1 MSDSETPRLSNR
13 QVAEVFAAIGDLML
27 ILGENRFKIIAYQNA
42 ARTIEELNR
51 DIHTIHAAGELRAI
65 PGIGQAIA
73 EKIDD
78 LLTTGHIPLYDKLTA
93 QVPAGVVEMM
103 RVPDVGP
110 KTAKRLW
117 EELDITSVDGLKAAA
132 EAGHIRGLKG
142 FGAKSEEKILK
153 GIELLA
159 RRQNDRT
166 PIGNARPLAEG
177 VIADLLAALPAG
189 TVQKI
194 ELAGSLRRW
203 RETIGDV
210 DILAVSDQPVAVM
223 EAFRSLPQ
231 VVDILG
237 AGDRKSSVTLPNGMQ
252 VDIRV
257 VEARHWGAALAYFT
271 GSQAH
276 NIAVRE
282 LAQKQGW
289 SLNEYSLTSDGHPD
303 FPDGEERFFETEEAL
318 YAFLGLAWVAPEM
331 RENSGEIQ
339 IARQQANQNSA
350 KFDSPNSDSS
360 NSDSPPARLIELGD
374 IVGELHSHTTFS
386 DGKASI
392 AEMAEAARSKGYSYW
407 NVSDHSV
414 GLGVTQG
421 VDAAQLAEQRAE
433 IDRLNAGYAAAGI
446 DFRLLL
452 GTEVEILADGTLGLP
467 DEVLATLDVVVAS
480 IHTGLR
486 QDREAITERCLKA
499 VRNPHVDILGH
510 PTGRLIGRREPSD
523 IDLERVLQACAE
535 TGTIVEINANPARLD
550 LSGAYARRAVE
561 LGCTLVI
568 NCDAHSVEQIDLL
581 PYGIH
586 TARRGWLRAEDVLNT
601 RPLAE
606 MLGMLKG
613 VKSDQ

>member
-1 MSDSETPRLSNR
+1 MSDSELPRLNNR
-13 QVAEVFAAIGDLML
+13 QVAEIFADIGDLML

-51 DIHTIHAAGELRAI
+51 DINAIHAAGELRDV

-93 QVPAGVVEMM
+93 QVPVGVVEMM

-117 EELDITSVDGLKAAA
+117 EELDVTSVEALKAAA
-132 EAGHIRGLKG
+132 EAGRIQVLKG

-159 RRQNDRT
+159 RRQDDRT
-166 PIGNARPLAEG
+166 PIGNARPLADG
-177 VIADLLAALPAG
+177 LVADLLAALPPN
-189 TVQKI
+189 TIHKI

-210 DILAVSDQPVAVM
+210 DILAVSEQPVAVM
-223 EAFRSLPQ
+223 EAFRTLPQ
-231 VVDILG
+231 AVDILG
-237 AGDRKSSVTLPNGMQ
+237 AGDRKSSIALPNGMQ
-252 VDIRV
+252 VDLRV
-257 VEARHWGAALAYFT
+257 VESRHWGPALAYFT

-276 NIAVRE
+276 NVAVRE

-303 FPDGEERFFETEEAL
+303 FPDGTDRFFETEEEL
-318 YAFLGLAWVAPEM
+318 YAFLGLAWVAPEL
-331 RENSGEIQ
+331 RENGGEILA
-339 IARQQANQNSA
+339 ARQHSL
-350 KFDSPNSDSS
+350 P
-360 NSDSPPARLIELGD
+360 RLIEVAD
-374 IVGELHSHTTFS
+374 ILGELHSHTTFS

-392 AEMAEAARSKGYSYW
+392 AEMAEAARAKGYRYW
-407 NVSDHSV
+407 NVSDHSI

-421 VDAAQLAEQRAE
+421 VDAAQLAEQRTD
-433 IDRLNAGYAAAGI
+433 IDRLNAGYAASGI

-452 GTEVEILADGTLGLP
+452 GTEAEVLTDGILGLP
-467 DEVLATLDVVVAS
+467 DEVLAGLDVVVAS

-486 QDREAITERCLKA
+486 QDRESITERCLRA

-535 TGTIVEINANPARLD
+535 TGTVVEINANPARLD
-550 LSGAYARRAVE
+550 LSGPYARRAVA
-561 LGCTLVI
+561 LGCKLVI
-568 NCDAHSVEQIDLL
+568 NCDAHSIDQIDLL

-586 TARRGWLRAEDVLNT
+586 TARRGWVRAEDVINT
-601 RPLAE
+601 RPLDE
-606 MLGMLKG
+606 MLGMLKD
-613 VKSDQ
+613 KKR

>member
-1 MSDSETPRLSNR
+1 
-13 QVAEVFAAIGDLML
+13 VAEVFAAIGDLML

-51 DIHTIHAAGELRAI
+51 DIHTIHAAGELRSI

-78 LLTTGHIPLYDKLTA
+78 LLTTGHIPLYDKLTE

-117 EELDITSVDGLKAAA
+117 EELDITSVEELKAAA
-132 EAGHIRGLKG
+132 QAERIRGLKG

-159 RRQNDRT
+159 RRADDRT
-166 PIGNARPLAEG
+166 PIGTARPLAEG
-177 VIADLLAALPAG
+177 IIADLLAALPAG
-189 TVQKI
+189 TIQKI

-210 DILAVSDQPVAVM
+210 DILAVSEQPVAVM

-276 NIAVRE
+276 NVAVRE

-289 SLNEYSLTSDGHPD
+289 SLNEYSLTSDGKETEFFNSPD
-303 FPDGEERFFETEEAL
+303 SPGTHEAKNSVSDRYFETEEEL
-318 YAFLGLAWVAPEM
+318 YAFLGLEWVAPEM

-339 IARQQANQNSA
+339 AARQQA
-350 KFDSPNSDSS
+350 
-360 NSDSPPARLIELGD
+360 NSDSPPARLIEVGD
-374 IVGELHSHTTFS
+374 IVGELHSHTVFS
-386 DGKASI
+386 DGKGTI
-392 AEMAEAARSKGYSYW
+392 AEMAAAAQAKGYTYW
-407 NVSDHSV
+407 NVSDHSI

-421 VDAAQLAEQRAE
+421 VDAAKLAEQRAE
-433 IDRLNAGYAAAGI
+433 IDRLNAGYAAAGD

-452 GTEVEILADGTLGLP
+452 GTEVEVLADGTLGLP

-480 IHTGLR
+480 IHIGLR
-486 QDREAITERCLKA
+486 QDRETITERCLKA

-523 IDLERVLQACAE
+523 IDLEQVLQACAE

-568 NCDAHSVEQIDLL
+568 NCDAHSIEQIDLL

-586 TARRGWLRAEDVLNT
+586 TARRGWVTAADVLNT

-606 MLGMLKG
+606 MLGMLKDR
-613 VKSDQ
+613 KSDR

>member
-1 MSDSETPRLSNR
+1 VSTTETARLSNH
-13 QVAEVFAAIGDLML
+13 QVAELFAAIGDLML

-51 DIHTIHAAGELRAI
+51 DIHTIHAAGELRSI

-78 LLTTGHIPLYDKLTA
+78 LLTTGHIPLYDKLTE

-117 EELDITSVDGLKAAA
+117 EELDITSVEGLKAAA
-132 EAGHIRGLKG
+132 QAGRIRGLKG

-159 RRQNDRT
+159 RRSDDRT
-166 PIGNARPLAEG
+166 PIGTARPLAEG
-177 VIADLLAALPAG
+177 IIADLLAALPAG
-189 TVQKI
+189 TIQKI
-194 ELAGSLRRW
+194 EVAGSLRRW

-210 DILAVSDQPVAVM
+210 DILAVSEQPVAVM
-223 EAFRSLPQ
+223 EAFRGLPQ

-276 NIAVRE
+276 NVAVRE

-318 YAFLGLAWVAPEM
+318 YTFLGLAWVAPEM
-331 RENSGEIQ
+331 RENSGEIRA
-339 IARQQANQNSA
+339 ARQQA
-350 KFDSPNSDSS
+350 
-360 NSDSPPARLIELGD
+360 NSDSPPAQLIEVGD

-386 DGKASI
+386 DGQASI
-392 AEMAEAARSKGYSYW
+392 ETMAEAAQSKGYGYW
-407 NVSDHSV
+407 NVSDHSI

-421 VDAAQLAEQRAE
+421 VDAAKLAEQRAE

-467 DEVLATLDVVVAS
+467 DEVLAGLDVVVAS

-486 QDREAITERCLKA
+486 QDRETITERCLKA

-550 LSGAYARRAVE
+550 LSGAYARRAME

-568 NCDAHSVEQIDLL
+568 NCDAHAVEQIDLL

-586 TARRGWLRAEDVLNT
+586 TARRGWVTAADVLNT

-606 MLGMLKG
+606 MLGMLKDG
-613 VKSDQ
+613 KSEQ

>member
-1 MSDSETPRLSNR
+1 MTAPELPRLNNR
-13 QVAEVFAAIGDLML
+13 QVAEIFADIGDLML

-42 ARTIEELNR
+42 ARTIAELNQ
-51 DIHTIHAAGELRAI
+51 DINAVHAAGALRDI

-73 EKIDD
+73 EKIDE
-78 LLTTGHIPLYDKLTA
+78 LLTTGSIPFYNKLTE
-93 QVPAGVVEMM
+93 QVPAGVVAMM

-117 EELDITSVDGLKAAA
+117 EELDITGVEGLKAAA
-132 EAGHIRGLKG
+132 AAGRIRELKG

-166 PIGNARPLAEG
+166 PIGSARPLAEG
-177 VIADLLAALPAG
+177 LIADLLSALPPG
-189 TVQKI
+189 TIQKI

-210 DILAVSDQPVAVM
+210 DILAVSEQPVAVM
-223 EAFRSLPQ
+223 EAFRALPQ
-231 VVDILG
+231 AVDILG
-237 AGDRKSSVTLPNGMQ
+237 AGDRKSSIALPNGMQ

-276 NIAVRE
+276 NVAVRE
-282 LAQKQGW
+282 RAQKQGW

-303 FPDGEERFFETEEAL
+303 FPDGTDRFFETEEAL
-318 YAFLGLAWVAPEM
+318 YAFLGLDWVAPEL
-331 RENSGEIQ
+331 RENRGEVQ
-339 IARQQANQNSA
+339 AARQHSL
-350 KFDSPNSDSS
+350 P
-360 NSDSPPARLIELGD
+360 RLIELAD

-386 DGKASI
+386 DGKATLE
-392 AEMAEAARSKGYSYW
+392 EMAAAAQAKGYEYW
-407 NVSDHSV
+407 NVSDHSI

-421 VDAAQLAEQRAE
+421 VDAGALAEQRAE
-433 IDRLNAGYAAAGI
+433 IDRLNGEYAAAGI

-452 GTEVEILADGTLGLP
+452 GTEAEVLADGTLGLP
-467 DEVLATLDVVVAS
+467 DDVLATLDVVVAS

-486 QDREAITERCLKA
+486 QDRETITERCLKA

-510 PTGRLIGRREPSD
+510 PTGRLIGRREPSE

-561 LGCTLVI
+561 LGCKLAI
-568 NCDAHSVEQIDLL
+568 NCDAHSVDQIDLL
-581 PYGIH
+581 PYGVH
-586 TARRGWLRAEDVLNT
+586 TARRGWLTAADVINT
-601 RPLAE
+601 RPLDE
-606 MLGMLKG
+606 MLGMLKDR
-613 VKSDQ
+613 SIRNIAR

>member
-1 MSDSETPRLSNR
+1 MSDSATPRLSNR

-42 ARTIEELNR
+42 ARTLEELNR
-51 DIHTIHAAGELRAI
+51 DIHTIHAAGELRSI

-78 LLTTGHIPLYDKLTA
+78 LLTTGHIPLYDKLTE

-117 EELDITSVDGLKAAA
+117 EELDITSVEGLKAAA
-132 EAGHIRGLKG
+132 QAGRIRGLKG

-159 RRQNDRT
+159 RRVDDRT

-177 VIADLLAALPAG
+177 VIADLLAALPVG
-189 TVQKI
+189 TIQKI

-210 DILAVSDQPVAVM
+210 DILAVSEQPVAVM

-303 FPDGEERFFETEEAL
+303 LPDGTDRFFESEEEL
-318 YAFLGLAWVAPEM
+318 YAFLGLDCVAPEM

-339 IARQQANQNSA
+339 AARQQANQNSA
-350 KFDSPNSDSS
+350 
-360 NSDSPPARLIELGD
+360 NSDSPPARLIEVGD
-374 IVGELHSHTTFS
+374 IVGELHSHTIFS
-386 DGKASI
+386 DGKGTI
-392 AEMAEAARSKGYSYW
+392 AEMAAAAQAKGYGYW
-407 NVSDHSV
+407 NVSDHSI

-421 VDAAQLAEQRAE
+421 VDAAKLAEQRDE
-433 IDRLNAGYAAAGI
+433 IDRLNAGYAAAGD

-452 GTEVEILADGTLGLP
+452 GTEVEVLADGTLGLD

-480 IHTGLR
+480 IHIGLR
-486 QDREAITERCLKA
+486 QDRETITERCLKA
-499 VRNPHVDILGH
+499 VGNPHVDILGH

-568 NCDAHSVEQIDLL
+568 NCDAHSIEQIDLL
-581 PYGIH
+581 PYGVH
-586 TARRGWLRAEDVLNT
+586 TARRGWVRVEDVLNT

-613 VKSDQ
+613 RK

>member
-1 MSDSETPRLSNR
+1 MSEPATARLSNR
-13 QVAEVFAAIGDLML
+13 QVAELFAAIADLML

-51 DIHTIHAAGELRAI
+51 DIHTVHAAGELRAI

-78 LLTTGHIPLYDKLTA
+78 LLTTGHIPLYDKLTE

-117 EELDITSVDGLKAAA
+117 EELEITSVEALKAAA
-132 EAGHIRGLKG
+132 QAGRIRGLKG

-153 GIELLA
+153 GIEILA
-159 RRQNDRT
+159 RRTDDPSTGSGQRRT
-166 PIGNARPLAEG
+166 PIGTARPLAEG
-177 VIADLLAALPAG
+177 IIADLLAALPPG
-189 TVQKI
+189 TIQKI

-210 DILAVSDQPVAVM
+210 DILAVSEQPVAVM

-257 VEARHWGAALAYFT
+257 VEARHWGPALAYFT

-303 FPDGEERFFETEEAL
+303 FPDGEERFFGSEEEL

-339 IARQQANQNSA
+339 AARQHSL
-350 KFDSPNSDSS
+350 P
-360 NSDSPPARLIELGD
+360 RLIEVGD

-386 DGKASI
+386 DGKATI
-392 AEMAEAARSKGYSYW
+392 AEMAAAAQAKGYAYW
-407 NVSDHSV
+407 NVSDHSI

-421 VDAAQLAEQRAE
+421 VDAAKLAEQRAE
-433 IDRLNAGYAAAGI
+433 IDQLNAGYTAAGS

-452 GTEVEILADGTLGLP
+452 GTEVEVLADGSLGLP
-467 DEVLATLDVVVAS
+467 DEVLAGLDVVVAS

-486 QDREAITERCLKA
+486 QERATITERCLKA
-499 VRNPHVDILGH
+499 IRNPHVDILGH
-510 PTGRLIGRREPSD
+510 PTGRLIGRREPSE

-561 LGCTLVI
+561 LGCKLVI

-581 PYGIH
+581 PYGVH
-586 TARRGWLRAEDVLNT
+586 TARRGWVTAADVLNT

-606 MLGMLKG
+606 MLGMLKDR
-613 VKSDQ
+613 KSGK

>member
-1 MSDSETPRLSNR
+1 MSDSATARLSNR
-13 QVAEVFAAIGDLML
+13 QVAEIFAAIADLML

-51 DIHTIHAAGELRAI
+51 DIHTVHAAGELRAI

-78 LLTTGHIPLYDKLTA
+78 LLTTGHIPLYDKLTE

-117 EELDITSVDGLKAAA
+117 EELDITSVEGLKAAA
-132 EAGHIRGLKG
+132 QAGQIRVLKG

-159 RRQNDRT
+159 RRADDRT
-166 PIGNARPLAEG
+166 PIGTARPLAEG
-177 VIADLLAALPAG
+177 VIADLLAALPEG
-189 TVQKI
+189 TIQKI

-210 DILAVSDQPVAVM
+210 DILAVSEQPVAVM

-276 NIAVRE
+276 NVAVRE

-289 SLNEYSLTSDGHPD
+289 SLNEYALTSDGHPD
-303 FPDGEERFFETEEAL
+303 LPDGEERFFETEEEL

-339 IARQQANQNSA
+339 AARQQAN
-350 KFDSPNSDSS
+350 
-360 NSDSPPARLIELGD
+360 RLIELGD
-374 IVGELHSHTTFS
+374 IVGELHSHTIFS
-386 DGKASI
+386 DGKGTI
-392 AEMAEAARSKGYSYW
+392 AEMAAAAQAKGYAYW
-407 NVSDHSV
+407 NVSDHSI

-421 VDAAQLAEQRAE
+421 VDAAKLAEQRAE
-433 IDRLNAGYAAAGI
+433 IDQLNAGYAAAGS

-452 GTEVEILADGTLGLP
+452 GTEVEILADGSLGLA
-467 DEVLATLDVVVAS
+467 DEVLAGLDVVVAS
-480 IHTGLR
+480 IHIGLR
-486 QDREAITERCLKA
+486 QEREAITERCLK
-499 VRNPHVDILGH
+499 VLRNPHVDILGH

-550 LSGAYARRAVE
+550 LSGTYARRAVE

-568 NCDAHSVEQIDLL
+568 NCDAHSTDQIDLL
-581 PYGIH
+581 PYGVH
-586 TARRGWLRAEDVLNT
+586 TARRGWVTAADVLNT

-606 MLGMLKG
+606 MLGMLKDR
-613 VKSDQ
+613 KSEK

>member
-1 MSDSETPRLSNR
+1 MSDSATPRLSNR
-13 QVAEVFAAIGDLML
+13 QVAEIFAAIGDLML

-51 DIHTIHAAGELRAI
+51 DIHTVHAAGELRAI

-78 LLTTGHIPLYDKLTA
+78 LLTTGHIPLYDKLTE

-117 EELDITSVDGLKAAA
+117 EELDITSVEGLKAAA
-132 EAGHIRGLKG
+132 EAGHIRVLKG
-142 FGAKSEEKILK
+142 FGVKSEEKILK

-166 PIGNARPLAEG
+166 PIGSARPLAEG
-177 VIADLLAALPAG
+177 LIADLLAALPPN
-189 TVQKI
+189 TIQKI
-194 ELAGSLRRW
+194 EMAGSLRRW

-237 AGDRKSSVTLPNGMQ
+237 AGDRKSSITLPNGMQ

-289 SLNEYSLTSDGHPD
+289 SLNEYSLTSDGRATEFFDRPEQTGIH
-303 FPDGEERFFETEEAL
+303 ELKNSVSERFFETEEEL

-339 IARQQANQNSA
+339 AARQHSL
-350 KFDSPNSDSS
+350 P
-360 NSDSPPARLIELGD
+360 RLIEVGD

-386 DGKASI
+386 DGKATI
-392 AEMAEAARSKGYSYW
+392 AEMAAAAQAKGYRYW
-407 NVSDHSV
+407 SVSDHSI

-452 GTEVEILADGTLGLP
+452 GTEVEILADGTLGLA

-486 QDREAITERCLKA
+486 QDRETITERCLKA

-510 PTGRLIGRREPSD
+510 PSGRLIGRREPSD

-535 TGTIVEINANPARLD
+535 TGTIVEINAHPARLD
-550 LSGAYARRAVE
+550 LSAVYARRAVE

-568 NCDAHSVEQIDLL
+568 NCDAHSVDDIGLL
-581 PYGIH
+581 PYGVH
-586 TARRGWLRAEDVLNT
+586 TARRGWLTAADVINT

-606 MLGMLKG
+606 MLGLLKS
-613 VKSDQ
+613 VTSDQ

>member
-1 MSDSETPRLSNR
+1 MSESETARLSNR

-51 DIHTIHAAGELRAI
+51 DIHAIHAAGELRSI

-78 LLTTGHIPLYDKLTA
+78 LLATGHIPLFDKLTA

-117 EELDITSVDGLKAAA
+117 EELEITSVEELKVAAQT
-132 EAGHIRGLKG
+132 ERIRGLKG

-159 RRQNDRT
+159 RRADDRT
-166 PIGNARPLAEG
+166 PIGTARPLAEG
-177 VIADLLAALPAG
+177 IIADLLAALPAG
-189 TVQKI
+189 TIQKI
-194 ELAGSLRRW
+194 EVAGSLRRW

-210 DILAVSDQPVAVM
+210 DILAVSEQPVAVM

-276 NIAVRE
+276 NVAVRE

-339 IARQQANQNSA
+339 VARRQVDQ
-350 KFDSPNSDSS
+350 
-360 NSDSPPARLIELGD
+360 NSDSPFARLIEVGD
-374 IVGELHSHTTFS
+374 IVGELHSHTVFS
-386 DGKASI
+386 DGKGTI
-392 AEMAEAARSKGYSYW
+392 AEMAAAAQAKGYAYW
-407 NVSDHSV
+407 NVSDHSI
-414 GLGVTQG
+414 GLGVTAG
-421 VDAAQLAEQRAE
+421 VDAAKLAEQRAE
-433 IDRLNAGYAAAGI
+433 IDRLNGEYAATGN

-452 GTEVEILADGTLGLP
+452 GTEVEVLADGTLGLP
-467 DEVLATLDVVVAS
+467 DEVLTTLDVVVAS
-480 IHTGLR
+480 IHIGLR
-486 QDREAITERCLKA
+486 QDRETITERCLKA

-550 LSGAYARRAVE
+550 LSGSYARRAVE

-568 NCDAHSVEQIDLL
+568 NCDAHSIEQIDLL
-581 PYGIH
+581 PYGVH
-586 TARRGWLRAEDVLNT
+586 TARRGWVTAADVLNT

-606 MLGMLKG
+606 MLGMLKDG
-613 VKSDQ
+613 KSDR

>member
-1 MSDSETPRLSNR
+1 MSDSATARLSNR
-13 QVAEVFAAIGDLML
+13 QVAEIFAAIADLML

-78 LLTTGHIPLYDKLTA
+78 LLTTGHIPLYDKLTE

-117 EELDITSVDGLKAAA
+117 EELDITSVEGLKAAA
-132 EAGHIRGLKG
+132 QAGQIRVLKG

-159 RRQNDRT
+159 RRADDRT
-166 PIGNARPLAEG
+166 PIGTARPLAEG
-177 VIADLLAALPAG
+177 VIADLLAALPEG
-189 TVQKI
+189 TIQKI

-210 DILAVSDQPVAVM
+210 DILAVSEQPVAVM

-276 NIAVRE
+276 NVAVRE

-289 SLNEYSLTSDGHPD
+289 SLNEYALTSDGHPD
-303 FPDGEERFFETEEAL
+303 LPDGEERFFETEEEL

-339 IARQQANQNSA
+339 AARQQAN
-350 KFDSPNSDSS
+350 
-360 NSDSPPARLIELGD
+360 RLIEVGD
-374 IVGELHSHTTFS
+374 IVGELHSHTIFS
-386 DGKASI
+386 DGKGTI
-392 AEMAEAARSKGYSYW
+392 AEMAAAAQAKGYAYW
-407 NVSDHSV
+407 NVSDHSI

-421 VDAAQLAEQRAE
+421 VDAAKLAEQRAE
-433 IDRLNAGYAAAGI
+433 IDQLNAGYAAAGS

-452 GTEVEILADGTLGLP
+452 GTEVEILADGSLGLA
-467 DEVLATLDVVVAS
+467 DEVLAGLDVVVAS
-480 IHTGLR
+480 IHIGLR
-486 QDREAITERCLKA
+486 QEREAITERCLKA

-535 TGTIVEINANPARLD
+535 TGTIAEINANPARLD
-550 LSGAYARRAVE
+550 LSGTYARRAVE

-568 NCDAHSVEQIDLL
+568 NCDAHSTDQIDLL
-581 PYGIH
+581 PYGVH
-586 TARRGWLRAEDVLNT
+586 TARRGWVTAADVLNT

-606 MLGMLKG
+606 MLGMLKDR
-613 VKSDQ
+613 KSEK

>member
-1 MSDSETPRLSNR
+1 MSSDAPPRLKNR
-13 QVAEVFAAIGDLML
+13 QVAEIFEAIGDLLL
-27 ILGENRFKIIAYQNA
+27 ILGDNRFKIIAYQNA

-51 DIHTIHAAGELRAI
+51 DINAVHAAGELRKI
-65 PGIGQAIA
+65 PGIGPAIA
-73 EKIDD
+73 EKIDE
-78 LLTTGHIPLYDKLTA
+78 LLTTGHIPYYDELTA

-117 EELDITSVDGLKAAA
+117 EELDITSVEQLKAAA
-132 EAGHIRGLKG
+132 EAGRIRVLKG

-159 RRQNDRT
+159 RRQDDRT
-166 PIGNARPLAEG
+166 PIGAARPMAEG
-177 VIADLLAALPAG
+177 LVADLIAALPPD
-189 TVQKI
+189 TVQKV

-210 DILAVSDQPVAVM
+210 DILAVSADPLAVM

-231 VVDILG
+231 AVDILG
-237 AGDRKSSVTLPNGMQ
+237 AGDRKSSIALPSGMQ
-252 VDIRV
+252 VDLRV

-289 SLNEYSLTSDGHPD
+289 SLNEYSLSADGHPD
-303 FPDGEERFFETEEAL
+303 FPDGTERFFETEEEL

-339 IARQQANQNSA
+339 AARQNSL
-350 KFDSPNSDSS
+350 P
-360 NSDSPPARLIELGD
+360 RLIEEAD
-374 IVGELHSHTTFS
+374 ILGELHSHTTFS
-386 DGKASI
+386 DGKQSI
-392 AEMAEAARSKGYSYW
+392 EEMAEAARSTGYRYW
-407 NVSDHSV
+407 NVSDHSI

-421 VDAAQLAEQRAE
+421 VDGAALAVQRVE
-433 IDRLNAGYAAAGI
+433 IDRLNARYAAEGLE
-446 DFRLLL
+446 FRLLL
-452 GTEVEILADGTLGLP
+452 GTEVEVLADGSLGLP
-467 DEVLATLDVVVAS
+467 DEVLAGLDVVVAS

-486 QDREAITERCLKA
+486 QERETITERCLRA

-510 PTGRLIGRREPSD
+510 PTGRLIGRREGSE
-523 IDLERVLQACAE
+523 IDLERVLRACAE
-535 TGTIVEINANPARLD
+535 TGTVVEINANPERLD
-550 LSGAYARRAVE
+550 LSGPYARRAVE
-561 LGCTLVI
+561 LGCKIAI
-568 NCDAHSVEQIDLL
+568 NCDAHNIDHLALL

-586 TARRGWLRAEDVLNT
+586 TARRGWISAGDVINT

-606 MLGMLKG
+606 MLGMLKRG
-613 VKSDQ
+613 G

>member
-1 MSDSETPRLSNR
+1 VSAPDLPRLNNR
-13 QVAEVFAAIGDLML
+13 QVAEIFTAIGDLLL
-27 ILGENRFKIIAYQNA
+27 ILGDNRFKIIAYQNA
-42 ARTIEELNR
+42 ARTIEELNQ
-51 DIHTIHAAGELRAI
+51 DINAIHAAGELRAV

-73 EKIDD
+73 EKIDE
-78 LLTTGHIPLYDKLTA
+78 LLTTGTIPYYEKLTA

-117 EELDITSVDGLKAAA
+117 EELDVTSVEALKAAA
-132 EAGHIRGLKG
+132 QAGRIRGLKG

-159 RRQNDRT
+159 RRQDDRT
-166 PIGNARPLAEG
+166 PIGAARPLAEG
-177 VIADLLAALPAG
+177 LIGDLLAALPPG

-210 DILAVSDQPVAVM
+210 DILAVSEQPVAVM

-231 VVDILG
+231 AVDILG
-237 AGDRKSSVTLPNGMQ
+237 AGDRKSSIALPNGMQ

-276 NIAVRE
+276 NVAVRE

-289 SLNEYSLTSDGHPD
+289 SLNEYSLTSDGHPEL
-303 FPDGEERFFETEEAL
+303 PDGTDRFFETEEEL
-318 YAFLGLAWVAPEM
+318 YAFLGLEWVAPEL

-339 IARQQANQNSA
+339 AARQHGL
-350 KFDSPNSDSS
+350 P
-360 NSDSPPARLIELGD
+360 RLIDKSD
-374 IVGELHSHTTFS
+374 ILGELHSHTTFS
-386 DGKASI
+386 DGKGTI
-392 AEMAEAARSKGYSYW
+392 AEMAEAARAKGYRYW
-407 NVSDHSV
+407 NVSDHSI

-421 VDAAQLAEQRAE
+421 VDAAALAEQRVE
-433 IDRLNAGYAAAGI
+433 IDRLNTQYAGEGI

-452 GTEVEILADGTLGLP
+452 GTEAEVLADGSLGLP
-467 DEVLATLDVVVAS
+467 DDVLSTLDVVVAS

-486 QDREAITERCLKA
+486 QERETITERCLKA

-523 IDLERVLQACAE
+523 IDLEQVLRACAE
-535 TGTIVEINANPARLD
+535 TGTIVEINAHPARLD

-561 LGCTLVI
+561 LGCKLAI
-568 NCDAHSVEQIDLL
+568 NCDAHSIEDIDLL

-586 TARRGWLRAEDVLNT
+586 TARRGWLMAADVINT
-601 RPLAE
+601 RPLGA

-613 VKSDQ
+613 GNDSSSVNRPLA

>member
-1 MSDSETPRLSNR
+1 MTAPELPRLNNR
-13 QVAEVFAAIGDLML
+13 QVAEIFADIGDLML

-42 ARTIEELNR
+42 ARTIAELNQ
-51 DIHTIHAAGELRAI
+51 DINAVHAAGALRDI

-73 EKIDD
+73 EKIDE
-78 LLTTGHIPLYDKLTA
+78 LLTTGSIPFYNKLTE
-93 QVPAGVVEMM
+93 QVPAGVVAMM

-117 EELDITSVDGLKAAA
+117 EELDITGVEGLKAAA
-132 EAGHIRGLKG
+132 AAGRIRELKG

-166 PIGNARPLAEG
+166 PIGSARPLAEG
-177 VIADLLAALPAG
+177 LIADLLSALPPG
-189 TVQKI
+189 TIQKI

-210 DILAVSDQPVAVM
+210 DILAVSEQPVAVM
-223 EAFRSLPQ
+223 EAFRALPQ
-231 VVDILG
+231 AVDILG
-237 AGDRKSSVTLPNGMQ
+237 AGDRKSSIALPNGMQ

-276 NIAVRE
+276 NVAVRE
-282 LAQKQGW
+282 RAQKQGW

-303 FPDGEERFFETEEAL
+303 FPDGTDRFFETEEAL
-318 YAFLGLAWVAPEM
+318 YAFLGLDWVAPEL
-331 RENSGEIQ
+331 RENRGEVQ
-339 IARQQANQNSA
+339 AARQHSL
-350 KFDSPNSDSS
+350 P
-360 NSDSPPARLIELGD
+360 RLIELAD

-386 DGKASI
+386 DGKATLE
-392 AEMAEAARSKGYSYW
+392 EMAAAAQAKGYEYW
-407 NVSDHSV
+407 NVSDHSI

-421 VDAAQLAEQRAE
+421 VDAGALAEQRAE
-433 IDRLNAGYAAAGI
+433 IDRLNGEYAAAGI

-452 GTEVEILADGTLGLP
+452 GTEAEVLADGTLGLP
-467 DEVLATLDVVVAS
+467 DDVLATLDVVVAS

-486 QDREAITERCLKA
+486 QDRETITERCLKA

-510 PTGRLIGRREPSD
+510 PTGRLIGRREPSE

-561 LGCTLVI
+561 LGCKLAI
-568 NCDAHSVEQIDLL
+568 NCDAHSVDQIDLL
-581 PYGIH
+581 PYGVH
-586 TARRGWLRAEDVLNT
+586 TARRGWLTAADVINT
-601 RPLAE
+601 RPLDE
-606 MLGMLKG
+606 MLGMLK
-613 VKSDQ
+613 DRNIRNIAR

>member
-1 MSDSETPRLSNR
+1 MSVPDLPRLNNR
-13 QVAEVFAAIGDLML
+13 QVAEIFTAIGDLLL
-27 ILGENRFKIIAYQNA
+27 ILGDNRFKIIAYQNA

-51 DIHTIHAAGELRAI
+51 DINAVHAAGELRSV

-73 EKIDD
+73 EKIDE
-78 LLTTGHIPLYDKLTA
+78 LLTTGTIPYYEKLTA

-117 EELDITSVDGLKAAA
+117 EELDITSVSALRAAA
-132 EAGHIRGLKG
+132 EAGRISVLKG

-153 GIELLA
+153 GIALLA
-159 RRQNDRT
+159 RRQDSRT
-166 PIGNARPLAEG
+166 PIGTARPLAEG
-177 VIADLLAALPAG
+177 LIADLLAALPPG
-189 TVQKI
+189 TIQKI
-194 ELAGSLRRW
+194 EMAGSLRRW

-223 EAFRSLPQ
+223 EAFRGLPQ
-231 VVDILG
+231 AVDILD
-237 AGDRKSSVTLPNGMQ
+237 AGERKSSIILPSGMQ
-252 VDIRV
+252 ADLRV
-257 VEARHWGAALAYFT
+257 VEAQHWGAALAYFT

-289 SLNEYSLTSDGHPD
+289 SLNEYALTSDGRETEFFDRPEYTGIH
-303 FPDGEERFFETEEAL
+303 ELKNSVSERFFETEEEL
-318 YAFLGLAWVAPEM
+318 YAFLGLAWVAAEL
-331 RENSGEIQ
+331 RENSGEMQ
-339 IARQQANQNSA
+339 AARQNAL
-350 KFDSPNSDSS
+350 P
-360 NSDSPPARLIELGD
+360 RLIEVGD

-386 DGKASI
+386 DGKATI
-392 AEMAEAARSKGYSYW
+392 EEMAAAARAAGYRYW
-407 NVSDHSV
+407 NVSDHSI

-421 VDAAQLAEQRAE
+421 VDAAGLAVQRVE
-433 IDRLNAGYAAAGI
+433 IDRLNAGYATDGS

-452 GTEVEILADGTLGLP
+452 GTEVEILADGSLGLA

-486 QDREAITERCLKA
+486 QERETITERCLKA

-523 IDLERVLQACAE
+523 IDVERVLQACAA
-535 TGTIVEINANPARLD
+535 TGTIVEINANPSRLD
-550 LSGAYARRAVE
+550 LSGPYARRAVA
-561 LGCTLVI
+561 LGCKLVI
-568 NCDAHSVEQIDLL
+568 NCDAHRPDEIGLL
-581 PYGIH
+581 PYGVH
-586 TARRGWLRAEDVLNT
+586 TARRGWITAADVINT

-606 MLGMLKG
+606 MLGLLKR
-613 VKSDQ
+613 VSSNQLVSNQ